1 MPSTVT
7 GIGVGSNNNGLVGP
21 LLGGVVGNN
30 STSTALGASGN
41 KSNI

>member
-21 LLGGVVGNN
+21 LSGGVIGNN
-30 STSTALGASGN
+30 STSGALGSAGN
-41 KSNI
+41 KSSL